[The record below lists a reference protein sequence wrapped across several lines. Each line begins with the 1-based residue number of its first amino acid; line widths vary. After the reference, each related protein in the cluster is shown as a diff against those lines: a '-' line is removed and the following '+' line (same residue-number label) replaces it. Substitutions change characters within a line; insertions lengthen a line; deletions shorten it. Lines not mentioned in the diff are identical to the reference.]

1 MPLTHHWPPI
11 LPFGSRGHAVDSA
24 LTHPPCCT
32 FGPGV
37 MPLIHHYSST
47 LLCRPRMSRYTQM
60 LRDIAD
66 RYDVTLI
73 FDETITGFCK
83 TGRMFAAQS
92 YGVTPDVIVCGKGLS
107 NGTMPLSAMIAS
119 SKMAG
124 VFQDSNDPD
133 KMFA

>member
-1 MPLTHHWPPI
+1 MPLTHH
-11 LPFGSRGHAVDSA
+11 
-24 LTHPPCCT
+24 
-32 FGPGV
+32 
-37 MPLIHHYSST
+37 YSSA